1 MAKGNIFMGTL
12 KGRVGDSVFYV
23 KNGEQNVVKKQT
35 HVSNPQSNK
44 QMYQRSRFLACSKFF
59 TRGNKNYFKFAFENK
74 RRGESDFNAFMRE
87 NIVNSPNITRDAYQ
101 FSNYPIIGE
110 FIMTRGSLPTIEQS
124 AVNNRW
130 SATFPVK
137 YTGEVA
143 PTISSLSS
151 ALISTGVYQI
161 GDIITLLFITTGTSA
176 GVPSLHPQLY
186 PSSYGTPV
194 WTIKQFKINPSDY
207 TELSTLGLHFAQ
219 AADGSISLIGD
230 EGTDFYPENQY
241 SGWCCV
247 HSRITKHGLKVSTSV
262 LSINRLAAMA
272 NEDQYDDTYISE
284 VIADWKNPS
293 SVPVDN
299 EIILEGALA
308 SSSTPVEGVTV
319 ESNPTGAFNL
329 FGTNFISKGMI
340 SEGSIGIVGYIVGND
355 IVPERYVAILEE
367 GDSDSDIRFGQ
378 IDENH
383 VAIAYEAHGNNGTV
397 NTYTIGMLIGGQPIP
412 IAKVTWTIGQSDV
425 ITATP
430 LVGNGSPQVF
440 VFDQELPHGDIIIQD
455 AISEEDTLPVFGNT
469 VPEDSIFRFKWSE
482 ASQRWISYELDAPFM
497 ILTKT
502 GDREY
507 TLSPNSNRLY
517 WLPWKIENNGQDIWI
532 NPDRIDRI
540 ITEKV
545 GQGEYSIDDMY
556 LSIPVTEVIN
566 TRVCARVKL
575 CNGDV
580 VNNDTNITVEG
591 TPVSGFTVTAY
602 WSEANQC
609 VEVIIAHQS
618 GKAGDF
624 TVKQSGKAILNV
636 YAEEEP

>member
-101 FSNYPIIGE
+101 FTNYPIIGD
-110 FIMTRGSLPTIEQS
+110 FIMTRGSLPSIEQS
-124 AVNNRW
+124 AVNNAWR
-130 SATFPVK
+130 ATFPVK
-137 YTGEVA
+137 YTGEIA
-143 PTISSLSS
+143 PTISSLSR

-207 TELSTLGLHFAQ
+207 TELSELGLHFAQ

-230 EGTDFYPENQY
+230 EGTDFFPEDQY
-241 SGWCCV
+241 SGFCCV
-247 HSRITKHGLKVSTSV
+247 HSRITKHGLKVSTSK
-262 LSINRLAAMA
+262 LDINRLAAMA
-272 NEDQYDDTYISE
+272 NEDQQDDTIIAE

-293 SVPVDN
+293 SVPVTND
-299 EIILEGALA
+299 IILEGSLV
-308 SSSTPVEGVTV
+308 SSSTNVEGVTV

-340 SEGSIGIVGYIVGND
+340 SEGSSGIVGYIVGD
-355 IVPERYVAILEE
+355 GIGAARYSAILEE
-367 GDSDSDIRFGQ
+367 GDSDSTIQFDQ
-378 IDENH
+378 IDENR
-383 VAIAYEAHGNNGTV
+383 VSIAYEAHGDNGTV

-412 IAKVTWTIGQSDV
+412 IAKVTWTIGQSAV
-425 ITATP
+425 LTATP
-430 LVGNGSPQVF
+430 WVGNGNPQVF
-440 VFDQELPHGDIIIQD
+440 VFDQELPHGDILFSP
-455 AISEEDTLPVFGNT
+455 AFTEEESTPIYVNTLFENST
-469 VPEDSIFRFKWSE
+469 YRFKWAE
-482 ASQRWISYELDAPFM
+482 TSQRWISYEGTAAFM
-497 ILTKT
+497 VLTQT

-507 TLSPNSNRLY
+507 TLSHNSNRLFM
-517 WLPWKIENNGQDIWI
+517 LPFKVEYNGQDNWI

-540 ITEKV
+540 IAEKV
-545 GQGEYSIDDMY
+545 GQGEYSIDDMD

-566 TRVCARVKL
+566 SGVCARVKL
-575 CNGDV
+575 CNGDA
-580 VNNDTNITVEG
+580 VNNDTNVTVEG
-591 TPVSGFTVTAY
+591 DTVSGFTVTAY

-609 VEVIIAHQS
+609 VEVMISHQS